1 VTAKDLL
8 ADLTRRGVRFAVI
21 GDRLRL
27 SPAEAIPPE
36 LLEQLRE
43 RKPEILALLR
53 GQAADQPAA
62 TEPAGGQELSS
73 AHQLARAWADA
84 RGRLE
89 RLVLSLAERRGYP
102 RVQLAR
108 GVWLLPGHDSWRRF
122 VSNACTRAEGL
133 IRALEELLGR
143 PVEG

>member
-1 VTAKDLL
+1 
-8 ADLTRRGVRFAVI
+8 VI

-27 SPAEAIPPE
+27 SPAEAIPPQ

-43 RKPEILALLR
+43 HKPEILAMLR
-53 GQAADQPAA
+53 GQAADQPA
-62 TEPAGGQELSS
+62 EPSTAQQELAS
-73 AHQLARAWADA
+73 ARQLAKTWTDTRSQ
-84 RGRLE
+84 LS

-102 RVQLAR
+102 RIRLAP
-108 GVWLLPGHDSWRRF
+108 GVWLLPGHDSWHRF
-122 VSNACTRAEGL
+122 AANPCTQPSGL